1 MNKDERRGKIR
12 IAGDLFDIADRLSEI
27 DSRYEVWYDPALG
40 SYGIYAD
47 GALQVAVP
55 FARLDA
61 RTVELV
67 RRTRIER
74 TDLIVGEIDAANARA
89 ERIAK
94 RALAERLRAAGE
106 ESVCL

>member
-27 DSRYEVWYDPALG
+27 DSRYEVWYDPAFG

-61 RTVELV
+61 RTVE
-67 RRTRIER
+67 IER
-74 TDLIVGEIDAANARA
+74 TDRIVGEIDAANARA